1 MKNEKRLA
9 AVKTLIAENFNGNQ
23 TEFAR
28 AINKSPAQVN
38 QWMNGYRQIGDA
50 VAVHIEKTLE
60 LPIGMLDGDPIPTAP
75 LPYRTDEGN
84 YTLNPRNTKGKMLIE
99 QLDIAGAQGEG
110 APALYDYPDLLNII
124 GFSYEQGYKLFGRR
138 DASKIKLVSTVGDSM
153 SPTIPSG
160 ATIFLDISEQRF
172 MGDAIYFFY
181 YRGDLYLK
189 RLQKTP
195 NGLFA
200 KSDNKQYDTF
210 QIEPEHEH
218 EFNILGRYTGI
229 IHIEVTG

>member
-75 LPYRTDEGN
+75 LPYRTDEGK
-84 YTLNPRNTKGKMLIE
+84 YILNPDNPKGKILIE
-99 QLDIAGAQGEG
+99 QLDLAGACGDGE
-110 APALYDYPDLLNII
+110 PLLYDYPDLLNVI
-124 GFSYEQGYKLFGRR
+124 GFNQDQARKLFGSR
-138 DASKIKLVSTVGDSM
+138 DPRKIKLVSTLGDSM
-153 SPTIPSG
+153 TPTIPSG
-160 ATIFLDISEQRF
+160 ATVFIDISEQRF
-172 MGDAIYFFY
+172 IGDTIYLFNY
-181 YRGDLYLK
+181 CDKLYLK
-189 RLQKTP
+189 RLQQTP
-195 NGLFA
+195 KGIFA
-200 KSDNKQYDTF
+200 KSDNKFYDTF
-210 QIEPEHEH
+210 QIEPEYEH
-218 EFNILGRYTGI
+218 EFNIIGRYTGI
-229 IHIEVTG
+229 IHIEITG